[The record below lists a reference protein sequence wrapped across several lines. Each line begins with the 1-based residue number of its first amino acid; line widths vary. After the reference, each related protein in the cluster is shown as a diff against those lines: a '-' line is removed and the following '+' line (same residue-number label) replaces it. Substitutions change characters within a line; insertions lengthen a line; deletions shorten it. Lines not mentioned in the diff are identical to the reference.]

1 MFMLE
6 QQDLNVLKSMMQ
18 EVVQESEQNIA
29 QKIDEKITYSENLI
43 LKELDRVQE
52 HLENDIDKVHKN
64 LDELKQYYRIDKLES
79 ENTTLLLK
87 MYNDMQKEISEIK
100 SRIA

>member
-1 MFMLE
+1 MLE

-18 EVVQESEQNIA
+18 EVMQESEQNIV

-52 HLENDIDKVHKN
+52 HLENDIEKVQKN

-87 MYNDMQKEISEIK
+87 MYNDMQKEIAEIK

>member
-1 MFMLE
+1 MLE
-6 QQDLNVLKSMMQ
+6 QQDLTVLKSLMQ
-18 EVVQESEQNIA
+18 EIVQESEQNIV
-29 QKIDEKITYSENLI
+29 QKIDEKIAYSENLI

-52 HLENDIDKVHKN
+52 HLKNDIEKVQKN

-87 MYNDMQKEISEIK
+87 MYNDMQKEIAEIK